1 VILDSQEAIM
11 LQELKIATSTAL
23 KGDYKVP
30 GGKLIRVTIKKNDN
44 MIQKIAITGDFF
56 FYPEEAFPQFEQAL
70 TGIKIDEE
78 AIREAVS
85 LAYKKLE
92 IVSVGVELEDF
103 VNAIMH
109 AVRGRPDA

>member
-1 VILDSQEAIM
+1 LRQ
-11 LQELKIATSTAL
+11 STAL
-23 KGDYKVP
+23 KGDKVP
-30 GGKLIRVTIKKNDN
+30 GGKLIRVAIEEKDN
-44 MIQKIAITGDFF
+44 IIQEIAITGDF

-85 LAYKKLE
+85 FAYKRLE
-92 IVSVGVELEDF
+92 IVSVGIEPEDF
-103 VNAIMH
+103 VEAIMH

>member
-1 VILDSQEAIM
+1 MMME
-11 LQELKIATSTAL
+11 ELKIATSTAL

-30 GGKLIRVTIKKNDN
+30 GGKLTRVAIEEKDN
-44 MIQKIAITGDFF
+44 IIQEIAITGGF
-56 FYPEEAFPQFEQAL
+56 FYPKETFPQFEQAL
-70 TGIKIDEE
+70 TGVKIDEE

-85 LAYKKLE
+85 LAYKKLG
-92 IVSVGVELEDF
+92 IVSIGVEPEDF